1 MFANKKAIFWDND
14 GVLVDTEKYYFEATY
29 LTMKKVG
36 FELTKEQY
44 IDLFLIKAVG
54 AWHLLGQNKF
64 SAKHIHQLKEERDN
78 LYNDFLLTKNIIIDG
93 VEDIIAKLSEKYKM
107 AIVTSSKP
115 NHFKAIHSRTE
126 LLKYFAFVV
135 TSEEYTNYKPDPEP
149 YLFALKKMGINSS
162 EGIAIEDS
170 RRGLIAAKKAGL
182 DCIIIQN
189 EITMSSDFSE
199 AGLILENISQLALI
213 L

>member
-1 MFANKKAIFWDND
+1 MFAKKKAIFWDND

-36 FELTKEQY
+36 FELTREQY
-44 IDLFLIKAVG
+44 IKQFLIKATG
-54 AWHLLGQNKF
+54 AWHLLDQNKF
-64 SAKHIHQLKEERDN
+64 SAKHIQQLKAERDN
-78 LYNDFLLTKNIIIDG
+78 LYNEFLLTRDILIDG
-93 VEDIIAKLSEKYKM
+93 VEDIVAKLSEKYKM

-115 NHFKAIHSRTE
+115 NHFNAIHSRTE
-126 LLKYFAFVV
+126 LLKYFSFVI
-135 TSEEYTNYKPDPEP
+135 TSEDYTNYKPDPEP

-162 EGIAIEDS
+162 EGLAIEDS

-189 EITMSSDFSE
+189 ELTMSSDFSE
-199 AGLILENISQLALI
+199 ADVILDNISQVTRI

>member
-1 MFANKKAIFWDND
+1 MFTNKKAIFWDND

-44 IDLFLIKAVG
+44 IEFFLTQATG
-54 AWHLLGQNKF
+54 AWHLLGQDKF
-64 SAKHIHQLKEERDN
+64 SEDDIQQLRNDRDAAFSE
-78 LYNDFLLTKNIIIDG
+78 LLSKNDVLANG
-93 VEDIIAKLSEKYKM
+93 VEEIVARMAKKYKM

-115 NHFKAIHSRTE
+115 NHFREIHARTG
-126 LLKYFAFVV
+126 LLKYFSFVL
-135 TSEEYTNYKPDPEP
+135 TSEDYSNYKPHPEP
-149 YLFALKKMGINSS
+149 YLAALKKIGLP
-162 EGIAIEDS
+162 AADVVVIEDS
-170 RRGLIAAKKAGL
+170 RRGLIAAKQAGL

-189 EITMSSDFSE
+189 ELTMSSDFSE
-199 AGLILENISQLALI
+199 ADLILDHISQLAMI

>member
-1 MFANKKAIFWDND
+1 MLTNKKAIFWDND

-44 IDLFLIKAVG
+44 IEFFLTQATG
-54 AWHLLGQNKF
+54 TWHLLDQNKF
-64 SAKHIHQLKEERDN
+64 SEKDIQLLRNERDGVFSN
-78 LYNDFLLTKNIIIDG
+78 LLENHDVLVDG
-93 VEDIIAKLSEKYKM
+93 VEEIVARMAKKYKM

-115 NHFKAIHSRTE
+115 NHFKEIHARSG
-126 LLKYFAFVV
+126 LLKYFSFVL
-135 TSEEYTNYKPDPEP
+135 TSEDYSNYKPHPEP
-149 YLFALKKMGINSS
+149 YLLALKKIGLPASDVVV
-162 EGIAIEDS
+162 IEDS

-182 DCIIIQN
+182 DCIVI
-189 EITMSSDFSE
+189 ESEFSKYSDLSE
-199 AGLILENISQLALI
+199 ADIKLQDISQLIDI